1 MATRSPSLLLIAAL
15 AATCAPQALLAQEA
29 AVPAEEE
36 QEAVPDEEMDT
47 SSITVTGTR
56 IRQGG
61 MQDIRHFRSVAAEG
75 DMPRPE
81 SLTAEGLMG
90 EHDLALAPKRPCA
103 QLLCL
108 DTEAMAAAF
117 PARPEDRIL
126 VGLTFASNID
136 SATWKRAPLNLVAVV
151 DKSGSMSGEPLELV
165 RQSLRQIVGQMGDRD
180 QLSIVLYGDSSHVHL
195 APTPI
200 AGGGRHAALAA
211 IDAIASAGSTDMEEG
226 LKVGYATAFKT
237 QGRFRGSTR
246 LMLFTDEQPNVGATD
261 AESFM
266 GMAEAASRRGIGLTT
281 IGVGVQFGAELGM
294 RMSSVRGGNLFF
306 LSNEEE
312 VKSVFEKQLDT
323 MVSEVAHD
331 VRITLTPRRGYK
343 LTGVFGVPDGLM
355 TDAGEGAVTITV
367 PTAFL
372 STNGGGIFASVG
384 KSGRRANLPSARL
397 DPGATLL
404 DLKLAYVAARGGKRG
419 TDRLAVA
426 APEGQASPALRRAH
440 LIVDEYLSLKAASL
454 AFHRDGDPK
463 KAFQLLSAFQGRL
476 ERSGLDKM
484 DSEKELVA
492 QMLKPASFY
501 SGYGGEQPKTSPAP
515 KTAFL
520 GEGSGGEASGAS
532 PKPAL
537 VGSWR
542 VSRVDGPAAIRSGD
556 RFTFTDEGEL
566 LTRSASARKADWES
580 ETYAVEGTRLVVTG
594 EDEKDPWTFTWRATP
609 TRLTLAS
616 EDGTRLLLRRVTGE
630 GEGTD

>member
-1 MATRSPSLLLIAAL
+1 MATRSPSRSTLLIAAL
-15 AATCAPQALLAQEA
+15 VATCAPHALLAQ
-29 AVPAEEE
+29 AEPPQEE
-36 QEAVPDEEMDT
+36 EAVPEEIDD
-47 SSITVTGTR
+47 SAITVTGTR

-61 MQDIRHFRSVAAEG
+61 MQDIRHFRSVAETG
-75 DMPRPE
+75 EMPRPE

-90 EHDLALAPKRPCA
+90 EHDLALVARRSCA

-108 DTEAMAAAF
+108 DTEAMPAAF
-117 PARPEDRIL
+117 PARPGDKIL

-136 SATWKRAPLNLVAVV
+136 AATWKRAPLNLVAVV
-151 DKSGSMSGEPLELV
+151 DKSGSMDGEPLELV

-180 QLSIVLYGDSSHVHL
+180 QLSIVLYGDTSHVHL
-195 APTPI
+195 APTRI
-200 AGGGRHAALAA
+200 AGGGRQAALAS
-211 IDAIASAGSTDMEEG
+211 IDAIVSEGSTDMEEG
-226 LKVGYATAFKT
+226 LKVGYATAFKSE
-237 QGRFRGSTR
+237 GRFRGSTR
-246 LMLFTDEQPNVGATD
+246 VMLFTDEQPNVGATD

-266 GMAEAASRRGIGLTT
+266 GMAQAASLRGIGLTT
-281 IGVGVQFGAELGM
+281 IGVGVQFGADLGM

-306 LSNEEE
+306 LSDEAE

-331 VRITLTPRRGYK
+331 VRITLTPRKGYK

-384 KSGRRANLPSARL
+384 KSGLLANLPSARL
-397 DPGATLL
+397 EPGATLL
-404 DLKLAYVAARGGKRG
+404 DLKLSYVAAQGGRRGA
-419 TDRLAVA
+419 DRLAVA
-426 APEGQASPALRRAH
+426 APRGEASPALRRAH

-484 DSEKELVA
+484 DAEKTLVA
-492 QMLKPASFY
+492 QMLKPASLY
-501 SGYGGEQPKTSPAP
+501 SGYGGEPPRASRTLEAASLDPAP
-515 KTAFL
+515 
-520 GEGSGGEASGAS
+520 GELQKATRPLE
-532 PKPAL
+532 L
-537 VGSWR
+537 VGSWK
-542 VSRVDGPAAIRSGD
+542 VSRVDGPAAISSGD
-556 RFTFTDEGEL
+556 RFTFTDQGEL
-566 LTRSASARKADWES
+566 LTRTASGRKAGWES
-580 ETYAVEGTRLVVTG
+580 ETYAVDGTRLVVTG
-594 EDEKDPWTFTWRATP
+594 EDKNDPWTFTWRVTP
-609 TRLTLAS
+609 TRLTLAG